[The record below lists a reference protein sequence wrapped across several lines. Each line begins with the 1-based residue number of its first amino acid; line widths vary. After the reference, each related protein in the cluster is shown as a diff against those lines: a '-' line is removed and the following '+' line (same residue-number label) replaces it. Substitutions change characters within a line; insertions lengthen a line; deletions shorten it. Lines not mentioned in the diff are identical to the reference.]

1 MHGKDPH
8 TGGRMFERFSDGYYL
23 GRLYVEPHAD
33 ERAVMHRDHHA
44 QVAAQLYDD
53 AETPAPLV
61 MKIGSAHVPVHG
73 ADGVPGRTVALPES
87 VLPATGVENPPAL
100 SEVLLAKADRA
111 TQLLDLGSVGAD
123 DPAGF

>member
-1 MHGKDPH
+1 
-8 TGGRMFERFSDGYYL
+8 
-23 GRLYVEPHAD
+23 
-33 ERAVMHRDHHA
+33 
-44 QVAAQLYDD
+44 
-53 AETPAPLV
+53 